1 MKKMKMIKSNLFSVI
16 LVISIIAV
24 PCFCEAE
31 ESSSLSKT
39 SSISRTSSHSTIGVS
54 IGLMDVAQLKKDI
67 ELKEDTAKWV
77 ILDARPLKYWEKS
90 HIPKSISFSWENYT
104 KTDENQISYR
114 ILPPVQIAQAFGKL
128 CISDKTNIV
137 VYGDADESWGGEGWL
152 CWVFAW
158 LGHKGD
164 IRLLKG
170 GIQAWEKAGCSLISN
185 KDGQIK
191 GQHIA
196 KPVEYK
202 LDSTYASSQPPIN
215 FSPINIYSEE
225 IHDNLDKY
233 QLVDTRST
241 IEWFKGHLPNAVH
254 IPWEKFFKGRD
265 RTPLDSAE
273 LKSLLIKNGVIV
285 ETGRQ
290 NEKLPANKEIN
301 KNSVNVEKPVV
312 YYCTGGIRSGY
323 AWMVHQLAAR
333 ELKELPKA
341 INFEGGT
348 EEWEKVI
355 KK

>member
-1 MKKMKMIKSNLFSVI
+1 MNNRMFLTIFAVCIFLISSV
-16 LVISIIAV
+16 
-24 PCFCEAE
+24 CEGSDFGSAAN
-31 ESSSLSKT
+31 T
-39 SSISRTSSHSTIGVS
+39 
-54 IGLMDVAQLKKDI
+54 GLIDIPQLKD
-67 ELKEDTAKWV
+67 DTAKWI

-90 HIPKSISFSWENYT
+90 HIPKSISFCWENYT
-104 KTDENQISYR
+104 KTDENQIAYR

-128 CISDKTNIV
+128 GISDKTNIV

-170 GIQAWEKAGCSLISN
+170 GIQAWEKAGCFLISN
-185 KDGQIK
+185 KDERLK
-191 GQHIA
+191 GQHIT

-202 LDSTYASSQPPIN
+202 LDLTNTSSQSSTN
-215 FSPINIYSEE
+215 TSINIYAKD

-265 RTPLDSAE
+265 RSPLNAEE
-273 LKSLLIKNGVIV
+273 LKSLLNKNGL
-285 ETGRQ
+285 
-290 NEKLPANKEIN
+290 NMEKT
-301 KNSVNVEKPVV
+301 VV

-323 AWMVHQLAAR
+323 AWMVHQLAAM

-355 KK
+355 EK

>member
-1 MKKMKMIKSNLFSVI
+1 MNNRMFLTILAVCIFLISSV
-16 LVISIIAV
+16 
-24 PCFCEAE
+24 CEG
-31 ESSSLSKT
+31 SDFG
-39 SSISRTSSHSTIGVS
+39 STANT
-54 IGLMDVAQLKKDI
+54 GLIDIPQLKD
-67 ELKEDTAKWV
+67 DTAKWV

-90 HIPKSISFSWENYT
+90 HIPKSISFCWENYT
-104 KTDENQISYR
+104 KTDENQIAYR

-128 CISDKTNIV
+128 GISDKTNIV

-170 GIQAWEKAGCSLISN
+170 GIQAWEKGGYPLISEKDIQAKNLQTKDNQDRDN
-185 KDGQIK
+185 KIIQ
-191 GQHIA
+191 
-196 KPVEYK
+196 PVEYK
-202 LDSTYASSQPPIN
+202 LNLTYASSQ
-215 FSPINIYSEE
+215 SSLKTSSVNIYAKE

-265 RTPLDSAE
+265 RSPLNAEE
-273 LKSLLIKNGVIV
+273 LKSLLNKNGL
-285 ETGRQ
+285 
-290 NEKLPANKEIN
+290 NMEKT
-301 KNSVNVEKPVV
+301 VV

-323 AWMVHQLAAR
+323 AWMVHQLAAM
-333 ELKELPKA
+333 ELKEIPKA

-355 KK
+355 EK

>member
-1 MKKMKMIKSNLFSVI
+1 MKKMKMIKSDLFSVI
-16 LVISIIAV
+16 LIIWIITM
-24 PCFCEAE
+24 PCFCKAE
-31 ESSSLSKT
+31 GANSLSKT
-39 SSISRTSSHSTIGVS
+39 SSFSKIDVS
-54 IGLMDVAQLKKDI
+54 IGLIDVAQLKKDM

-90 HIPKSISFSWENYT
+90 HIPKSIPFSWDNYT
-104 KTDENQISYR
+104 KKDENQIAYR
-114 ILPPVQIAQAFGKL
+114 ILPPDEIAQALGKL
-128 CISDKTNIV
+128 GISDESPIV

-191 GQHIA
+191 EKRIT

-202 LDSTYASSQPPIN
+202 LDLTNTSSQFSIN
-215 FSPINIYSEE
+215 TSSINIYSEE
-225 IHDNLDKY
+225 IHDNFDKY
-233 QLVDTRST
+233 QLVDTRSN
-241 IEWFKGHLPNAVH
+241 IEWFKGHLPNAIH
-254 IPWEKFFKGRD
+254 IPWEEFFQGKD

-273 LKSLLIKNGVIV
+273 LKSLLSKNGVIV
-285 ETGRQ
+285 ETGKQ
-290 NEKLPANKEIN
+290 NEKLPTNKEIN

-355 KK
+355 EK